1 MPEPTQWG
9 PESQAL
15 PVLRHSSGVGWGL
28 PSYFFGAVGPRRAL
42 RTKATPGCTDLGL
55 REGIRWAHGHTESN
69 TRAGI
74 LVRSGDGAA
83 CIPVV
88 VSTVVPGQ

>member
-1 MPEPTQWG
+1 MPEPIQCG

-15 PVLRHSSGVGWGL
+15 LGLCHDSGVF
-28 PSYFFGAVGPRRAL
+28 YFFGAVGPGRAL
-42 RTKATPGCTDLGL
+42 RTKATPGCTDWGL
-55 REGIRWAHGHTESN
+55 REGKRWAHSHTGSN

-74 LVRSGDGAA
+74 LVRSGDRAA
-83 CIPVV
+83 CITAV